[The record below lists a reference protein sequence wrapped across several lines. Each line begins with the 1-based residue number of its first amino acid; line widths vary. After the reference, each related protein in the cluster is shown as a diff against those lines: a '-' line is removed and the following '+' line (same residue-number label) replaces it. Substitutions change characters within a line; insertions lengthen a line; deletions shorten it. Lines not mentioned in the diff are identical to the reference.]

1 MEEREQPFSSDGLID
16 GAEFNDE
23 PCCSHSAFVPDNSA
37 TVNLTTDGVTSD
49 HDIGLVASGA
59 VIPDDH
65 GIKIQKKRQ
74 MDWHQVLD
82 GLKTW

>member
-1 MEEREQPFSSDGLID
+1 MVP
-16 GAEFNDE
+16 EFNDE

-74 MDWHQVLD
+74 SSARRFVNIVSFVVQKNSLHP
-82 GLKTW
+82 LK